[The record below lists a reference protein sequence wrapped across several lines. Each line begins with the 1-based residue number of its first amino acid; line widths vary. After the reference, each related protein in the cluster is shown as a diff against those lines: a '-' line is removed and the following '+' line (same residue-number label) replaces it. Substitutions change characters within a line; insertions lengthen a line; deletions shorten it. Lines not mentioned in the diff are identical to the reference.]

1 MTSMNP
7 FGQIIEQAI
16 NNGVSEQTIVLLL
29 LLPLVAS
36 LVAAARY
43 LVGFRGFGIF
53 IPSALAAAL
62 YVAGAQAGVIIFL
75 VVLLSATFA
84 RWLLKKFK
92 LNIHYLARMAILLW
106 LVSLVTL
113 AVIIASPWLGI
124 DQLVVISI
132 FPILIL
138 VLLAEEFIG
147 VQTGKSL
154 REAGRLTME
163 TIIIAFLGYLVFSSE
178 FLQTGALRYPHWI
191 IITPVLVNLI
201 VGRFTGLR
209 LFEFYRFRKILK

>member
-1 MTSMNP
+1 MNV
-7 FGQIIEQAI
+7 FQRVIIQAI
-16 NNGVSEQTIVLLL
+16 ENGVSEQTVVLLL
-29 LLPLVAS
+29 LLPLVTS

-43 LVGFRGFGIF
+43 IVGFRGFGIF
-53 IPSALAAAL
+53 IPSALAAVL
-62 YVAGAQAGVIIFL
+62 YVAGAQAGAIVFL
-75 VVLLSATFA
+75 VVLLSATFG

-106 LVSLVTL
+106 LVSSITL
-113 AVIIASPWLGI
+113 ALILASPWLGL

-147 VQTGKSL
+147 VQIGKSL
-154 REAGRLTME
+154 REAARLTME
-163 TIIIAFLGYLVFSSE
+163 TVIIAFLGYLVFQSH
-178 FLQTGALRYPHWI
+178 FLQSTALRYPHWFI
-191 IITPVLVNLI
+191 VAPVILNLF

-209 LFEFYRFRKILK
+209 IFEYYRFRKILK